1 MLTIRSLTIA
11 FFSAANLRQRIRHF
25 AEVGVRLSAYT
36 MSDIRALEYPTVRV
50 PYEVLN
56 KKFRIA
62 QKALDREVAHVQTS
76 LTAVEKV
83 E

>member
-1 MLTIRSLTIA
+1 
-11 FFSAANLRQRIRHF
+11 
-25 AEVGVRLSAYT
+25 

-62 QKALDREVAHVQTS
+62 QKTLDREVAHVQTA

-83 E
+83 G

>member
-1 MLTIRSLTIA
+1 
-11 FFSAANLRQRIRHF
+11 
-25 AEVGVRLSAYT
+25 